1 MNHES
6 GSGSTHPTVLLNW
19 GLGKHSTAAAVELI
33 ENPARRDFR
42 LEQLILVTAMT
53 GDEWRSSRRQAEN
66 FLLPLLRAHRIR
78 YVQIARNGSSERDGI
93 TVISDSREPY
103 EVFTDGVYRLSD
115 ETLRDG
121 VVPSVCKRTCSQ
133 KFKGWVIGRWIAEHL
148 SGGVRQIIGFH
159 SGEAYRIERESRFYA
174 GEGSPIEHPLFAW
187 GWDDEACVGYLR
199 ERFGVKWEN
208 SACDFCMFAGGKPE
222 VIARYRREPASAVKA
237 VIVERTARAINPRI
251 SLFSRKL
258 VEDLLRADGNP
269 AVAEAHRLLDAGD
282 WSLMRVRR
290 IKYSAQNTHRSTEA
304 LARGSKPTM
313 SERLEAYALHAR
325 LPLTYEGDHPRLYLH
340 RMPDPVAYP
349 AAEELVT
356 IAPGTIRDK
365 ARPNFDSRWRR
376 VVKQGN
382 FLHTA
387 SLAAA

>member
-1 MNHES
+1 MSDEAAS
-6 GSGSTHPTVLLNW
+6 DPTRPTVLLNW

-33 ENPARRDFR
+33 ENPAQRDFR

-53 GDEWRSSRRQAEN
+53 GDEWRSSRRQAEE
-66 FLLPLLRAHRIR
+66 FLLPLLRAHHIR
-78 YVQIARNGSSERDGI
+78 YVQIARNGPSEHDGI
-93 TVISDSREPY
+93 TVLSDTRSPFK
-103 EVFTDGVYRLSD
+103 VFTDGVYRLSD
-115 ETLRDG
+115 EVLRDG

-148 SGGVRQIIGFH
+148 RGGVRQIIGFH
-159 SGEAYRIERESRFYA
+159 AGERYRIERESRFYA

-187 GWDDEACVGYLR
+187 GWDDEACIGYLR
-199 ERFGVKWEN
+199 ERFGVEWEN

-237 VIVERTARAINPRI
+237 VCIERTARAINPRI

-269 AVAEAHRLLDAGD
+269 AVAEAHRTLDTGE

-290 IKYSAQNTHRSTEA
+290 IKYSARVTHRSTEA
-304 LARGSKPTM
+304 LARGSKTM
-313 SERLEAYALHAR
+313 MLSRLEAYALRSR
-325 LPLTYEGDHPRLYLH
+325 LKLTDEGDHPRLYLR
-340 RMPDPVAYP
+340 RMPDPVSYP

-365 ARPNFDSRWRR
+365 ARPNFESRWRR
-376 VVKQGN
+376 VVEQGN

-387 SLAAA
+387 SLIA